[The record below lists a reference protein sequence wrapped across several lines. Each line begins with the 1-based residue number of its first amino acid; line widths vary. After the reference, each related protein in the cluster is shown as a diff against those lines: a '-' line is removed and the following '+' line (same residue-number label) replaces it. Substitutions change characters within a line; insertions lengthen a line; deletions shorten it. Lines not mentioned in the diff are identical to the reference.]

1 MKKIALLSIS
11 CLLITSLF
19 AQDSL
24 PAAPKEKKRV
34 TITSLSG
41 RPNDHF
47 LLQLGYTGW
56 AGRPD
61 TITPKGFSKSINVYF
76 MFDFPFKT
84 NPKLSMAFGP
94 GISTDNIIFKETFV
108 GIKEN
113 NSTFQI
119 SDRSDTNH
127 FKKTKLSTV
136 YLEAPVEFRYTKNP
150 LNPGKSLK
158 FAIGVKV
165 GTMLKASAKNKDW
178 QNSSDNTLIAYTM
191 KESSKRFFNTTRLSA
206 HARIGLG
213 HFSLYGSYQITTLL
227 KDGAGAEIRPYSIGL
242 TLSGL

>member
-1 MKKIALLSIS
+1 MKKFFLLSFS
-11 CLLITSLF
+11 SLLITSLF

-24 PAAPKEKKRV
+24 KTPQIKPP
-34 TITSLSG
+34 IDLSG
-41 RPNDHF
+41 RANDHF

-61 TITPKGFSKSINVYF
+61 TISPSGFSKSINVYF

-94 GISTDNIIFKETFV
+94 GISTDNIIFKKTFI

-113 NSTFQI
+113 SSVFQI
-119 SDRSDTNH
+119 RDQSDTIH
-127 FKKTKLSTV
+127 FKKTKLTTV
-136 YLEAPVEFRYTKNP
+136 YAEAPIEFRYTKNP
-150 LNPGKSLK
+150 MNSGKSFK

-165 GTMLKASAKNKDW
+165 GTMLKAYTKNRDLESKTDASI
-178 QNSSDNTLIAYTM
+178 NSYVM
-191 KESSKRFFNTTRLSA
+191 KEASKRFYNTTRLSA
-206 HARIGLG
+206 HARVGVG
-213 HFSLYGSYQITTLL
+213 HLSLYGSYQITTLF
-227 KDGAGAEIRPYSIGL
+227 KDGVAAEIRPYSFGI

>member
-1 MKKIALLSIS
+1 MKKFFLLSFS
-11 CLLITSLF
+11 SLLITSLF

-24 PAAPKEKKRV
+24 KTPQIKPP
-34 TITSLSG
+34 IDLSG
-41 RPNDHF
+41 RANDHF

-61 TITPKGFSKSINVYF
+61 TISPSGFSKSINVYF

-94 GISTDNIIFKETFV
+94 GISTDNIIFKKTFI

-113 NSTFQI
+113 SSVFQI
-119 SDRSDTNH
+119 RDQSDTIH
-127 FKKTKLSTV
+127 FKKTKLTTV
-136 YLEAPVEFRYTKNP
+136 YAEAPIEFRYTKNP
-150 LNPGKSLK
+150 MNSGKSFK

-165 GTMLKASAKNKDW
+165 GTMLKAYTKNRDLESKSDVSI
-178 QNSSDNTLIAYTM
+178 NSYVM
-191 KESSKRFFNTTRLSA
+191 KEASKRFYNTTRLSA
-206 HARIGLG
+206 HARVGVG
-213 HFSLYGSYQITTLL
+213 HLSLYGSYQITTLF
-227 KDGAGAEIRPYSIGL
+227 KDGVAAEIRPYSFGI